1 MSNMPFRCALENESP
16 RGLDSF
22 QTCLTLDMLLVFVLG
37 AKELYG
43 KYFSHRPQ
51 LRKSLVD
58 DERRSYPWLNDF
70 D

>member
-1 MSNMPFRCALENESP
+1 MSNMPFRCALENESH

-22 QTCLTLDMLLVFVLG
+22 QTCPDARLLVFVLG